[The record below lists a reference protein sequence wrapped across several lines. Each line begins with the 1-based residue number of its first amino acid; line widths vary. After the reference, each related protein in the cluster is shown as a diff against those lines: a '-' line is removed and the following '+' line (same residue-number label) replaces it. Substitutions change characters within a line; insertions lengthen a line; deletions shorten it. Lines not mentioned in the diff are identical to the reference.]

1 MAINLI
7 THTKRRNSLKNTLPK
22 ENKKLALY
30 LLNKLNALYVILN
43 PTKKT
48 WKLADVNTEFY
59 QIFKEHINLVQILSE
74 KW

>member
-48 WKLADVNTEFY
+48 WRLADVNTEFY